1 LKTIQNLFLLG
12 LLLFLLSWWSM
23 SSLAF
28 YNSDA
33 GLRYW
38 QVREL
43 VANNRQSFAIE
54 YPGRVLDPD
63 YQFIPL
69 YCAYTILQGQ
79 VFFPITPFL
88 PYLSSFFYTWLDI
101 AGLAVVPVF
110 AGVMTA
116 FVTYKLATLSNL
128 PRPRLILWSSVLA
141 TPLLF
146 YTIQL
151 WDHSLAMACAVWAV
165 YGVALGITKQR
176 WQHLLWAGVVAALGM
191 GQRPEMYMFAL
202 ALGIA
207 LLIVAW
213 PKLQPAVALAVGG
226 VLGMLPIM
234 WLQYRWTGHPL
245 GVLMTHVSDYGKPDQ
260 YVFQCI
266 GPPRSVQA
274 GRFLL
279 HVDGQDPWSFTAAL
293 LAVGG
298 LFLLIFWLRLPRLQH
313 ATIAVVALAAIL
325 GGYAIWG
332 TMLWQGA
339 LAGLLTSFPLLGLS
353 LTYIDGD
360 NDRNANRSVYHLTL
374 LTALIFITGMIAFWP
389 AYGGVHWGGRYLLP
403 VYPLLIFLAFYVY
416 YGYAGR
422 TSARAMLRFVALTLL
437 ILSIILQLM
446 SLRLFWRRQH
456 DNTITQTA
464 IANLPAEVILTNH
477 PFLPTMLMGLEG
489 QFFMYIDSETD
500 FDTLIPRLQDQNIT
514 RFAFISVAAL
524 PLSVPSLVGSIEVK
538 QISPMVYE
546 LVTEFATE

>member
-1 LKTIQNLFLLG
+1 
-12 LLLFLLSWWSM
+12 M

-28 YNSDA
+28 YNSDS

-43 VANNRQSFAIE
+43 AANNRQSFAIE
-54 YPGRVLDPD
+54 YPGQALDPD
-63 YQFIPL
+63 FQFIPL

-88 PYLSSFFYTWLDI
+88 PYLSSFFYAWLGVI
-101 AGLAVVPVF
+101 GLTVLPVF
-110 AGVMTA
+110 AGLMTA
-116 FVTYKLATLSNL
+116 LGTYKLATLCNL

-165 YGVALGITKQR
+165 YGVALGITEQR
-176 WQHLLWAGVVAALGM
+176 GRPLLWAGVVAAVGM

-202 ALGIA
+202 ALGAA

-213 PKLQPAVALAVGG
+213 PNLRPAMTLAAGG
-226 VLGMLPIM
+226 AVGMLPIA

-245 GVLMTHVSDYGKPDQ
+245 GVLMTHVSDYGRPEQ

-266 GPPRSVQA
+266 GPSRSVQA

-298 LFLLIFWLRLPRLQH
+298 LFLFIFWLRLPRLQH
-313 ATIAVVALAAIL
+313 WAVAMAALAAIL

-332 TMLWQGA
+332 ALLWQGA

-353 LTYIDGD
+353 LTFIDG
-360 NDRNANRSVYHLTL
+360 NDDGNANRPVYRLTL
-374 LTALIFITGMIAFWP
+374 LTALIFIAGMIAFWP

-403 VYPLLIFLAFYVY
+403 VYPLLLFLAFYVY
-416 YGYAGR
+416 NAYA
-422 TSARAMLRFVALTLL
+422 ARYSVRPMLRFVAVTLL
-437 ILSIILQLM
+437 ILSIILQLL
-446 SLRLFWRRQH
+446 SLRLFWQGQQ
-456 DNTITQTA
+456 DNTLTQAA
-464 IANLPAEVILTNH
+464 IAGLPADVILTNH
-477 PFLPTMLMGLEG
+477 PFLPTMLMGLEEK
-489 QFFMYIDSETD
+489 FFMYIDSEED
-500 FDTLIPRLQDQNIT
+500 FYTLIPRLQEQNIS

-524 PLSVPSLVGSIEVK
+524 PIAVPDQVGDIEVR
-538 QISPMVYE
+538 QIEPVVYE
-546 LVTEFATE
+546 LIVAP